1 MSSPNQYFVLI
12 VPACVALLGMAMI
25 YCWSRL
31 RDHRYLLW
39 IALGYI
45 STAIPMGI
53 HSLMPNGHLARWTV
67 PLSTMYLFGVWAL
80 SHGVATRFG
89 GRSPPRLA
97 GTIMFVALGGVFYF
111 SQIDN
116 DLWLRLQILGWSLA
130 LLIALPARS
139 ILLSSRTRPIP
150 LATLLRASY
159 LTTLLYAFFR
169 ALALTTLIPREI
181 QPDLTQSGSW
191 LLMLAANMFIS
202 IWIALA
208 ILTSTAMSIVQ
219 TLDHERS
226 QDPLTRLLN
235 RRAFFEQVKKRLE
248 RYGHSGWAVII
259 CDLDHFKI
267 VNDTWGHAA
276 GDRALKE
283 FGALL
288 ARTVRQDDLAARF
301 GGEEFVLLIHSA
313 SLHTAVLVAERLRSS
328 VMNLHI
334 PATAHTLTA
343 SFGVIQLSSN
353 GDINQAIEQADRL
366 LYEAKHAG
374 RNKVIWKAA

>member
-12 VPACVALLGMAMI
+12 VPACAALLGVAMI

-39 IALGYI
+39 IASGYI

-53 HSLMPNGHLARWTV
+53 HSLMPNGLLARWTL
-67 PLSTMYLFGVWAL
+67 PLSAMYLFGVWAL
-80 SHGVATRFG
+80 SHGVALRFG
-89 GRSPPRLA
+89 GRAHPRLA
-97 GTIMFVALGGVFYF
+97 CAIMLLTLVLLFYF
-111 SQIDN
+111 SQIDD
-116 DLWLRLQILGWSLA
+116 DLWLRLQILNWGLA
-130 LLIALPARS
+130 LLVALPVKS
-139 ILLSSRTRPIP
+139 IMSSRSRTIP

-159 LTTLLYAFFR
+159 LTALLYAFVRVF
-169 ALALTTLIPREI
+169 ALATLIPREM
-181 QPDLTQSGSW
+181 QPELTRSGFW
-191 LLMLAANMFIS
+191 LLMLATNMFIS
-202 IWIALA
+202 IWVALA

-226 QDPLTRLLN
+226 RDPLTRLLN

-248 RYGHSGWAVII
+248 LYGHSGWAVMT
-259 CDLDHFKI
+259 CDLDHFKM

-301 GGEEFVLLIHSA
+301 GGEEFVLLIRST

-343 SFGVIQLSSN
+343 SFGVVQLSSN
-353 GDINQAIEQADRL
+353 GDINQAIEHADRL

-374 RNKVIWKAA
+374 RNKVVWKAS

>member
-12 VPACVALLGMAMI
+12 VPACAALLGIAMI

-39 IALGYI
+39 IASGYI

-53 HSLMPNGHLARWTV
+53 HSLMPNEQLARWTV
-67 PLSTMYLFGVWAL
+67 PLSAMYLYGVWAL
-80 SHGVATRFG
+80 SHGVALRFG
-89 GRSPPRLA
+89 GRAHPRLA
-97 GTIMFVALGGVFYF
+97 GAIVLVTLGLLFYF
-111 SQIDN
+111 SQIDD
-116 DLWLRLQILGWSLA
+116 DLWLRLQILNWGLA
-130 LLIALPARS
+130 LLVALPVKS
-139 ILLSSRTRPIP
+139 ILSGRSRTIP

-159 LTTLLYAFFR
+159 LTALLYAFVRVF
-169 ALALTTLIPREI
+169 ALATLIPREM
-181 QPDLTQSGSW
+181 QPELTRSGFW
-191 LLMLAANMFIS
+191 LLMLATNMFIS
-202 IWIALA
+202 IWVALA

-226 QDPLTRLLN
+226 RDPLTRLLN

-248 RYGHSGWAVII
+248 LYGHSGWAVMT
-259 CDLDHFKI
+259 CDLDHFKM

-301 GGEEFVLLIHSA
+301 GGEEFVLLIRSA

-343 SFGVIQLSSN
+343 SFGVVQLSSN

-374 RNKVIWKAA
+374 RNKVVWKAS

>member
-12 VPACVALLGMAMI
+12 VPACAALLGVAMI

-39 IALGYI
+39 IASGYI

-53 HSLMPNGHLARWTV
+53 HSLMPNEQLARWTV
-67 PLSTMYLFGVWAL
+67 PLSAMYLFGVWAL
-80 SHGVATRFG
+80 SHGVALRFG
-89 GRSPPRLA
+89 GRAHRRLA
-97 GTIMFVALGGVFYF
+97 WAIMLITLGLLFYF
-111 SQIDN
+111 SQIDD
-116 DLWLRLQILGWSLA
+116 DLWLRLQILNWGLA
-130 LLIALPARS
+130 LLVALPAKS
-139 ILLSSRTRPIP
+139 ILYSRRRTIP

-159 LTTLLYAFFR
+159 LTALLYAFVRVF
-169 ALALTTLIPREI
+169 ALATLIPREM
-181 QPDLTQSGSW
+181 QPELTRSGFW
-191 LLMLAANMFIS
+191 LLMLATNMFIS
-202 IWIALA
+202 IWVALA

-226 QDPLTRLLN
+226 RDPLTRLLN

-248 RYGHSGWAVII
+248 LYGHSGWAVMT
-259 CDLDHFKI
+259 CDLDHFKM

-301 GGEEFVLLIHSA
+301 GGEEFVLLIRSA

-343 SFGVIQLSSN
+343 SFGVVQLSSN

-374 RNKVIWKAA
+374 RNKVIWKAS

>member
-12 VPACVALLGMAMI
+12 VPACAALLGVAMI

-39 IALGYI
+39 IASGYI

-53 HSLMPNGHLARWTV
+53 HSLMPNGLLARWTL
-67 PLSTMYLFGVWAL
+67 PLSAMYLFGVWAL
-80 SHGVATRFG
+80 SHGVALRFG
-89 GRSPPRLA
+89 GRAHPRLA
-97 GTIMFVALGGVFYF
+97 CAIMLLTLVLLFYF
-111 SQIDN
+111 SQIDD
-116 DLWLRLQILGWSLA
+116 DLWLRLQILNWGLA
-130 LLIALPARS
+130 LLVALPVKS
-139 ILLSSRTRPIP
+139 IMSSRSRTIP

-159 LTTLLYAFFR
+159 LTALLYAFVRVF
-169 ALALTTLIPREI
+169 ALATLIPREM
-181 QPDLTQSGSW
+181 QPELTRSGFW
-191 LLMLAANMFIS
+191 LLMLATNMFIS
-202 IWIALA
+202 IWVALA

-226 QDPLTRLLN
+226 RDPLTRLLN

-248 RYGHSGWAVII
+248 LYGHSGWAVMT
-259 CDLDHFKI
+259 CDLDHFKM

-301 GGEEFVLLIHSA
+301 GGEEFVLLIRSA

-343 SFGVIQLSSN
+343 SFGVVQLSSN

-374 RNKVIWKAA
+374 RNKVIWKAS

>member
-12 VPACVALLGMAMI
+12 VPACAALLGIAMI

-39 IALGYI
+39 IASGYI

-53 HSLMPNGHLARWTV
+53 HSLMPNEQLARWTL
-67 PLSTMYLFGVWAL
+67 PLSAMYLYGVWAL
-80 SHGVATRFG
+80 SHGVALRFG
-89 GRSPPRLA
+89 GRAHPRLA
-97 GTIMFVALGGVFYF
+97 GAIVLVTLGLLFYF
-111 SQIDN
+111 SQIDD
-116 DLWLRLQILGWSLA
+116 DLWLRLQILNWGLA
-130 LLIALPARS
+130 FLVALPIKS
-139 ILLSSRTRPIP
+139 ILSGRSRTIP

-159 LTTLLYAFFR
+159 LTALLYAFVRVF
-169 ALALTTLIPREI
+169 ALATLIPREM
-181 QPDLTQSGSW
+181 QPELTRSGFW
-191 LLMLAANMFIS
+191 LLMLATNMFIS
-202 IWIALA
+202 IWVALA

-226 QDPLTRLLN
+226 RDPLTRLLN

-248 RYGHSGWAVII
+248 LYGHSGWAVMT
-259 CDLDHFKI
+259 CDLDHFKM
-267 VNDTWGHAA
+267 VNDTWGHVA

-301 GGEEFVLLIHSA
+301 GGEEFVLLIRST

-343 SFGVIQLSSN
+343 SFGVVQLSSN

-374 RNKVIWKAA
+374 RNKVIWKAS

>member
-12 VPACVALLGMAMI
+12 VPACAALLGIAMI

-39 IALGYI
+39 IASGYI

-53 HSLMPNGHLARWTV
+53 HSLMPNEQLARWTL
-67 PLSTMYLFGVWAL
+67 PLSAMYLYGVWAL
-80 SHGVATRFG
+80 SHGVALRFG
-89 GRSPPRLA
+89 GRAHPRLA
-97 GTIMFVALGGVFYF
+97 GAIVLVTLGLLFYF
-111 SQIDN
+111 SQIDD
-116 DLWLRLQILGWSLA
+116 DLWLRLQILNWGLA
-130 LLIALPARS
+130 LLVALPIKS
-139 ILLSSRTRPIP
+139 ILSGRSRTIP

-159 LTTLLYAFFR
+159 LTALLYAFVRVF
-169 ALALTTLIPREI
+169 ALATLIPREM
-181 QPDLTQSGSW
+181 QPELTRSGFW
-191 LLMLAANMFIS
+191 LLMLATNMFIS
-202 IWIALA
+202 IWVALA

-226 QDPLTRLLN
+226 RDPLTRLLN

-248 RYGHSGWAVII
+248 LYGHSGWAVMT
-259 CDLDHFKI
+259 CDLDHFKM
-267 VNDTWGHAA
+267 VNDTWGHVV

-301 GGEEFVLLIHSA
+301 GGEEFVLLIRST

-343 SFGVIQLSSN
+343 SFGVVQLNSN

-374 RNKVIWKAA
+374 RNKVVWKAS

>member
-1 MSSPNQYFVLI
+1 M
-12 VPACVALLGMAMI
+12 
-25 YCWSRL
+25 
-31 RDHRYLLW
+31 
-39 IALGYI
+39 
-45 STAIPMGI
+45 
-53 HSLMPNGHLARWTV
+53 
-67 PLSTMYLFGVWAL
+67 
-80 SHGVATRFG
+80 
-89 GRSPPRLA
+89 
-97 GTIMFVALGGVFYF
+97 
-111 SQIDN
+111 
-116 DLWLRLQILGWSLA
+116 
-130 LLIALPARS
+130 
-139 ILLSSRTRPIP
+139 
-150 LATLLRASY
+150 LAT
-159 LTTLLYAFFR
+159 
-169 ALALTTLIPREI
+169 
-181 QPDLTQSGSW
+181 
-191 LLMLAANMFIS
+191 NMFIS
-202 IWIALA
+202 IWVALA

-226 QDPLTRLLN
+226 RDPLTRLLN

-248 RYGHSGWAVII
+248 LYGHSGWAVMT
-259 CDLDHFKI
+259 CDLDHFKM

-301 GGEEFVLLIHSA
+301 GGEEFVLLIRSA

-343 SFGVIQLSSN
+343 SFGVVQLSSN

-374 RNKVIWKAA
+374 RNKVIWKAS

>member
-12 VPACVALLGMAMI
+12 VPACAALLGIAMI

-31 RDHRYLLW
+31 RDHQYLLW
-39 IALGYI
+39 IASGYI

-53 HSLMPNGHLARWTV
+53 HSLMPNEQLARWTL
-67 PLSTMYLFGVWAL
+67 PLSAMYLFGVWAL
-80 SHGVATRFG
+80 SHGVALRFG
-89 GRSPPRLA
+89 GRAHPRLA
-97 GTIMFVALGGVFYF
+97 GAIMLLTLGLLFYF
-111 SQIDN
+111 SQIDD
-116 DLWLRLQILGWSLA
+116 DLWLRLQILNWGLA
-130 LLIALPARS
+130 LLITLPAKS
-139 ILLSSRTRPIP
+139 ILSSRSRTIP

-159 LTTLLYAFFR
+159 LTSLLYAFVRVF
-169 ALALTTLIPREI
+169 ALATLIPREM
-181 QPDLTQSGSW
+181 QPELTRSGFW
-191 LLMLAANMFIS
+191 LLMLATNMFIS
-202 IWIALA
+202 IWVALA

-226 QDPLTRLLN
+226 RDPLTRLLN
-235 RRAFFEQVKKRLE
+235 RRAFFEQVKKRLAL
-248 RYGHSGWAVII
+248 YGHSGWAVMT
-259 CDLDHFKI
+259 CDLDHFKM

-301 GGEEFVLLIHSA
+301 GGEEFVLLIRST

-343 SFGVIQLSSN
+343 SFGVVQLNSN

-374 RNKVIWKAA
+374 RNKVVWKAS

>member
-12 VPACVALLGMAMI
+12 VPACAALLGIAMI

-39 IALGYI
+39 IASGYI

-53 HSLMPNGHLARWTV
+53 HSLMPNEQLARWTL
-67 PLSTMYLFGVWAL
+67 PLSAMYLYGVWAL
-80 SHGVATRFG
+80 SHGVALRFG
-89 GRSPPRLA
+89 GRAHPRLA
-97 GTIMFVALGGVFYF
+97 GVIVLVTLGLLFYF
-111 SQIDN
+111 SQIDD
-116 DLWLRLQILGWSLA
+116 DLWLRLQILSWGLA
-130 LLIALPARS
+130 LLVALPIKS
-139 ILLSSRTRPIP
+139 ILSGRSRTIP

-159 LTTLLYAFFR
+159 LTALLYAFVRVF
-169 ALALTTLIPREI
+169 ALATLIPREM
-181 QPDLTQSGSW
+181 QPELTRSGFW
-191 LLMLAANMFIS
+191 LLMLATNMFIS
-202 IWIALA
+202 IWVALA

-226 QDPLTRLLN
+226 RDPLTRLLN

-248 RYGHSGWAVII
+248 LYGHSGWAVMT
-259 CDLDHFKI
+259 CDLDHFKM
-267 VNDTWGHAA
+267 VNDTWGHVA

-301 GGEEFVLLIHSA
+301 GGEEFVLLIRST

-343 SFGVIQLSSN
+343 SFGVVQLNSN

-374 RNKVIWKAA
+374 RNKVVWKAS

>member
-12 VPACVALLGMAMI
+12 VPACAALLGIAMI

-39 IALGYI
+39 IASGYI

-53 HSLMPNGHLARWTV
+53 HSLMPNGLLARWTL
-67 PLSTMYLFGVWAL
+67 PLSAMYLFGVWAL
-80 SHGVATRFG
+80 SHGVALRFG
-89 GRSPPRLA
+89 GRAHPRLA
-97 GTIMFVALGGVFYF
+97 VTIMFITLGLLFYF
-111 SQIDN
+111 SQFDD
-116 DLWLRLQILGWSLA
+116 DLWLRLQILNWGLA
-130 LLIALPARS
+130 LLVALPVKS
-139 ILLSSRTRPIP
+139 ILSSRARTIP

-159 LTTLLYAFFR
+159 LTALLYAFVRVF
-169 ALALTTLIPREI
+169 ALATLIPREM
-181 QPDLTQSGSW
+181 QPELTRSGFW
-191 LLMLAANMFIS
+191 LLMLATNMFIS
-202 IWIALA
+202 IWVALA

-226 QDPLTRLLN
+226 RDPLTRLLN

-248 RYGHSGWAVII
+248 LYGHSGWAVMT
-259 CDLDHFKI
+259 CDLDHFKM

-301 GGEEFVLLIHSA
+301 GGEEFVLLIRSA

-343 SFGVIQLSSN
+343 SFGVVQLSSN
-353 GDINQAIEQADRL
+353 GDINLAIEQADQL

-374 RNKVIWKAA
+374 RNKVVWKAS

>member
-12 VPACVALLGMAMI
+12 VPACAALLGIAMI

-39 IALGYI
+39 IASGYI

-53 HSLMPNGHLARWTV
+53 HSLMPNEQLARWTL
-67 PLSTMYLFGVWAL
+67 PLSAMYLYGVWAL
-80 SHGVATRFG
+80 SHGVALRFG
-89 GRSPPRLA
+89 GCAHPRLA
-97 GTIMFVALGGVFYF
+97 GAIVLVTLGLLFYF
-111 SQIDN
+111 SQIDD
-116 DLWLRLQILGWSLA
+116 DLWLRLQILNWGLA
-130 LLIALPARS
+130 FLVALPIKS
-139 ILLSSRTRPIP
+139 ILSGRSRTIP

-159 LTTLLYAFFR
+159 LTALLYAFVRVF
-169 ALALTTLIPREI
+169 ALATLIPREM
-181 QPDLTQSGSW
+181 QPELTRSGFW
-191 LLMLAANMFIS
+191 LLMLATNMFIS
-202 IWIALA
+202 IWVALA

-226 QDPLTRLLN
+226 RDSLTRLLN

-248 RYGHSGWAVII
+248 LYGHSGWAVMT
-259 CDLDHFKI
+259 CDLDHFKM
-267 VNDTWGHAA
+267 VNDTWGHVA

-301 GGEEFVLLIHSA
+301 GGEEFVLLIRST

-343 SFGVIQLSSN
+343 SFGVVQLNSN

-374 RNKVIWKAA
+374 RNKVVWKAS

>member
-12 VPACVALLGMAMI
+12 VPACAALLGIAMI

-39 IALGYI
+39 IASGYI

-53 HSLMPNGHLARWTV
+53 HSLMPNGLLARWTL
-67 PLSTMYLFGVWAL
+67 PLSAMYLFGVWAL
-80 SHGVATRFG
+80 SHGVALRFG
-89 GRSPPRLA
+89 GRAHPRLA
-97 GTIMFVALGGVFYF
+97 WAIMFITLGLLFYF
-111 SQIDN
+111 SQIDD
-116 DLWLRLQILGWSLA
+116 DLWLRLQILNWGLA
-130 LLIALPARS
+130 LLVALPVKS
-139 ILLSSRTRPIP
+139 ILSSRARTIP

-159 LTTLLYAFFR
+159 LTALLYAFVR
-169 ALALTTLIPREI
+169 VSALATLIPREL
-181 QPDLTQSGSW
+181 QPELTRSGFW
-191 LLMLAANMFIS
+191 LVMLATNMFIS
-202 IWIALA
+202 IWVALA

-226 QDPLTRLLN
+226 RDPLTRLLN

-248 RYGHSGWAVII
+248 LYGHSGWAVMT
-259 CDLDHFKI
+259 CDLDHFKM

-301 GGEEFVLLIHSA
+301 GGEEFVLLIRSA

-343 SFGVIQLSSN
+343 SFGVVQLSSN
-353 GDINQAIEQADRL
+353 GDINLAIEQADQL

-374 RNKVIWKAA
+374 RNKVVWKAS

>member
-12 VPACVALLGMAMI
+12 VPACAALLGIAMI

-31 RDHRYLLW
+31 RDHHYLLW
-39 IALGYI
+39 LASGYI

-53 HSLMPNGHLARWTV
+53 HSLMPNGLLARWTL
-67 PLSTMYLFGVWAL
+67 PLSAMYLFGVWAL
-80 SHGVATRFG
+80 SHGVALRFG
-89 GRSPPRLA
+89 GRAHPRLA
-97 GTIMFVALGGVFYF
+97 VTIMFITLGLLFYF
-111 SQIDN
+111 SQFDD
-116 DLWLRLQILGWSLA
+116 DLWLRLQILNWGLA
-130 LLIALPARS
+130 LLVALPAKS
-139 ILLSSRTRPIP
+139 ILSGRSRTIP

-159 LTTLLYAFFR
+159 LTALLYAFVRVF
-169 ALALTTLIPREI
+169 ALATLIPREM
-181 QPDLTQSGSW
+181 QPELTRSGFW
-191 LLMLAANMFIS
+191 LLMLATNMFIS
-202 IWIALA
+202 IWVALA

-226 QDPLTRLLN
+226 RDPLTRLLN

-248 RYGHSGWAVII
+248 LYGHSGWAVMI
-259 CDLDHFKI
+259 CDLDHFKM

-301 GGEEFVLLIHSA
+301 GGEEFVLLIRSA

-343 SFGVIQLSSN
+343 SFGVVQLSSN
-353 GDINQAIEQADRL
+353 GDINLAIEQADQL

-374 RNKVIWKAA
+374 RNKVVWKAS

>member
-12 VPACVALLGMAMI
+12 VPACAALLGIAMI

-39 IALGYI
+39 IASGYI

-53 HSLMPNGHLARWTV
+53 HSLMPNEQLARWTL
-67 PLSTMYLFGVWAL
+67 PLSAMYLYGVWAL
-80 SHGVATRFG
+80 SHGVALRFG
-89 GRSPPRLA
+89 GRAHPRLA
-97 GTIMFVALGGVFYF
+97 GVIVLVTLGLLFYF
-111 SQIDN
+111 SQIDD
-116 DLWLRLQILGWSLA
+116 DLWLRLQILNWGLA
-130 LLIALPARS
+130 LLVTLPIKS
-139 ILLSSRTRPIP
+139 ILSGRSRTIP

-159 LTTLLYAFFR
+159 LTALLYAFVRVF
-169 ALALTTLIPREI
+169 ALATLIPREM
-181 QPDLTQSGSW
+181 QPELTRSGFW
-191 LLMLAANMFIS
+191 LLMLATNMFIS
-202 IWIALA
+202 IWVALA

-226 QDPLTRLLN
+226 RDPLTRLLN

-248 RYGHSGWAVII
+248 LYGHSGWAVMT
-259 CDLDHFKI
+259 CDLDHFKM
-267 VNDTWGHAA
+267 VNDTWGHVA

-301 GGEEFVLLIHSA
+301 GGEEFVLLIRST

-343 SFGVIQLSSN
+343 SFGVVQLNSN

-374 RNKVIWKAA
+374 RNKVVWKAS

>member
-12 VPACVALLGMAMI
+12 VPACAALLGIAMI

-39 IALGYI
+39 IASGYI

-53 HSLMPNGHLARWTV
+53 HSLMPNEQLARWTL
-67 PLSTMYLFGVWAL
+67 PLSAMYLYGVWAL
-80 SHGVATRFG
+80 SHGVALRFG
-89 GRSPPRLA
+89 GRAHPRLA
-97 GTIMFVALGGVFYF
+97 GAIVLVTLGLLFYF
-111 SQIDN
+111 SQIDD
-116 DLWLRLQILGWSLA
+116 DLWLRLQILNWGLA
-130 LLIALPARS
+130 LLVALPIKS
-139 ILLSSRTRPIP
+139 ILSGRSRTIP

-159 LTTLLYAFFR
+159 LTALLYAFVRVF
-169 ALALTTLIPREI
+169 ALATLIPREM
-181 QPDLTQSGSW
+181 QPELTRSGFW
-191 LLMLAANMFIS
+191 LLMLATNMFIS
-202 IWIALA
+202 IWVALA

-226 QDPLTRLLN
+226 RDPLTRLLN

-248 RYGHSGWAVII
+248 LYGHSGWAVMT
-259 CDLDHFKI
+259 CDLDHFKM
-267 VNDTWGHAA
+267 VNDTWGHVA

-301 GGEEFVLLIHSA
+301 GGEEFVLLIRST

-343 SFGVIQLSSN
+343 SFGVVQLNSN

-374 RNKVIWKAA
+374 RNKVVWKAS